1 MATFTSV
8 QTTGLGTTPQTIFT
22 APGGSNC
29 VIIGLNAAN
38 TYNSNLPITIN
49 LVRGGTTTA
58 VVSNYYVAG
67 GAAEALLPG
76 NKLVLLGG
84 DTLTAST
91 YTTGITNGFDIIVSA
106 LEGL

>member
-8 QTTGLGTTPQTIFT
+8 QTKGLGSTPATVFT
-22 APGGSNC
+22 APSTC

-38 TYNSNLPITIN
+38 TYYTNLPITVN
-49 LVRGGTTTA
+49 LVRGSTTTA
-58 VVSNYYVAG
+58 LVSNYYVAG

-76 NKLVLLGG
+76 NKLVLITG

-91 YTTGITNGFDIIVSA
+91 YATGIVNGFDIIVSA